1 MNCLYLAWNKMTSAQ
16 DVSVM
21 VSSSHFTE
29 LQKLSLLGKK
39 LLWMS
44 GTTTELQLLA
54 VINKA
59 VLTLKIKPVANGCLE
74 NAPRRRSLPISC

>member
-1 MNCLYLAWNKMTSAQ
+1 MTSAQ
-16 DVSVM
+16 DVSGM

-39 LLWMS
+39 LLWMF

-54 VINKA
+54 AINKA
-59 VLTLKIKPVANGCLE
+59 VLTFKIKSNQWLMDVW
-74 NAPRRRSLPISC
+74 RRIQGREA